1 MSADTF
7 LTPRHPSRSVASRLR
22 ELASWVAHGA
32 AMAAGAW
39 YSFDF
44 GVQIGGPGIGALAAL
59 NGAVISALMVGAA
72 IDRLWPAD

>member
-1 MSADTF
+1 MSTDTF
-7 LTPRHPSRSVASRLR
+7 LTPRHPSRSVGARLR
-22 ELASWVAHGA
+22 DMVSWLSHGA

-39 YSFDF
+39 YSFGF

-72 IDRLWPAD
+72 LDRLWPAD

>member
-1 MSADTF
+1 MSTDTF
-7 LTPRHPSRSVASRLR
+7 LTPRHPSRSAAARLR

-72 IDRLWPAD
+72 IDRLWPAG